1 MCKTICKRK
10 EAWPIYRRPDGGML
24 PNPDKSR
31 TGLLIYKQEDMPAQV
46 TLVYR
51 EWMALQEYVRCA
63 ENTKKDLARVNEVVF
78 RRDTSITAQQN
89 MLKILNGTVQR
100 LETEAKAAAEG
111 ARAEA
116 GTAADHKSKL
126 GRAFKLGFSAVG
138 SADASDIGDMSDAG
152 VGAILHT
159 LDVAHAKELQEQ
171 TAQHAR
177 DVAQLKQ
184 EHTLQMAQLRQE
196 HTLRMAAFDPPVDP
210 SIDAVETGDV
220 EVNVRDVYDSAVHK
234 RMKRKAD
241 DM

>member
-1 MCKTICKRK
+1 
-10 EAWPIYRRPDGGML
+10 ML

-89 MLKILNGTVQR
+89 ILKILNGTVQR

-116 GTAADHKSKL
+116 ADHKSKL
-126 GRAFKLGFSAVG
+126 GWAFKLGFSAVG

-159 LDVAHAKELQEQ
+159 LNVAHAKELQQQ

-177 DVAQLKQ
+177 NFAQLQQ

-196 HTLRMAAFDPPVDP
+196 HTLRMAAFDPPADP

-220 EVNVRDVYDSAVHK
+220 EVNVRDTYASAVYTP
-234 RMKRKAD
+234 MKRKAD